1 MKTKTIKA
9 RRVVLFVALL
19 LAACGA
25 IQAQSYVIK
34 PGGYMWLKYDFAAQT
49 NLQGRFQAQGGTG
62 NDIEIYLL
70 SADGFT
76 NYQNGHSVGTYYN
89 SGRVT
94 VGSFSVNLAAGQ
106 YYLVLS
112 NRFSVLTNKVVSFS
126 VLQAAPLQSAP
137 ASDDGD
143 NGGDDTETTVT
154 YENRNIVSIENMAG
168 DTTGCDGPRTM
179 RGAITSVITQN
190 DAIVGF
196 KLEVGRRVE
205 SVPLELDLNAKDTRA
220 LPLFIR
226 RGQQLEVSYY
236 RCGNGGYLTP
246 DALYLL
252 Q

>member
-1 MKTKTIKA
+1 MKKVGFVGIA
-9 RRVVLFVALL
+9 FVLCLVGFVAT
-19 LAACGA
+19 
-25 IQAQSYVIK
+25 QAQTYVVK
-34 PGGYMWLKYDFAAQT
+34 PASYMWLEYNFQAQT

-62 NDIEIYLL
+62 NDIEVFLL
-70 SADGFT
+70 DEEGFT
-76 NYQNGHSVGTYYN
+76 NYKNGHSTGTYYN
-89 SGRVT
+89 SKQVT
-94 VGSFSVNLAAGQ
+94 AGSFNVNLAAGR
-106 YYLVLS
+106 YFLVLNNNFSLLS
-112 NRFSVLTNKVVSFS
+112 NKIVSFS
-126 VLQAAPLQSAP
+126 VLKAVPLQSAP
-137 ASDDGD
+137 ASDDAGE
-143 NGGDDTETTVT
+143 GGEGSEETETTVT
-154 YENRNIVSIENMAG
+154 YENRNIISIENMAG

-196 KLEVGRRVE
+196 KLQVGRRVE

-236 RCGNGGYLTP
+236 RCGNGGYMTP